1 VAEAEVRLVLDVER
15 LTLEPGMVLLV
26 RYPTPVDAKEA
37 EFYMGALQA
46 IQDAVRRSATA
57 ARIPPVQVLG
67 CPNDKGL
74 TFHALIPPPPQ
85 AASDG

>member
-1 VAEAEVRLVLDVER
+1 MAEAEVRLVLDVER

-46 IQDAVRRSATA
+46 IQDAVHRSTRA
-57 ARIPPVQVLG
+57 ASLPTVQVLG
-67 CPNDKGL
+67 CPNDKGI

-85 AASDG
+85 EAGDG